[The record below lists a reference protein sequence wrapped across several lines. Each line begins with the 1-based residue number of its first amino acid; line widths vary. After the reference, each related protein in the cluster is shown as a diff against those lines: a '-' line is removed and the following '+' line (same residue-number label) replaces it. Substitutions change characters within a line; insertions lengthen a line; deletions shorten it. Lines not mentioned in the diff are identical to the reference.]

1 MELSLREWLIIGGG
15 IVVALIVL
23 DGWRRM
29 RGNRNTLKMSID
41 TSLTDTS
48 LSDADEE
55 SYNPE
60 LPGGGFRVLDRDG
73 NVVEKPVE
81 DPELRLNTFTDKST
95 PAIKSAEPE
104 TAFSAERDP
113 LFEPLDDFNSL
124 SEGVSAVR
132 VVKSE
137 NTAEPEYDSTAV
149 VDPVVI
155 EEVTAD
161 PVDENSAVSESYIPD
176 LGPATDQFDQ
186 PETDPGFA
194 PLFEARSDD
203 LPLELPDAALQ
214 TTSID
219 QSIALAEDNTDSDI
233 WQHSEHKV
241 ELESVTEFEHEH
253 EAESES
259 EFEEPIAEEQLSF
272 DAYSETEIETEI
284 DAAPEP
290 EPEIIRP
297 DFSAKRINS
306 SEEDDLIASL
316 PEGFSFDPQPT
327 VGRVDQLQ
335 AVSDEDELDL
345 TRPVTELM
353 QRAQSDD
360 AGPQQESMELVEA
373 PEQESKPKP
382 ELETILAPLPNDDL
396 DITEPDSL
404 FVDDV
409 AVRPDPDPSVEG
421 QSLQT
426 LPEADKVLVISVV
439 APEGAQ
445 SFNGRSLLQ
454 IVLACGMR
462 YGDMKIFHR
471 YEDGIDKG
479 AIQFSMTNALE
490 PGYFE
495 IDEMDQLETRGV
507 TFFMSMEEPRDV
519 MNAYECMLAT
529 AEAVAKNLHGELM
542 DENRSTMRS
551 QTKEHYRE
559 RIRKFE
565 MRKLKQ
571 PH

>member
-41 TSLTDTS
+41 TSLTDIP
-48 LSDADEE
+48 EE
-55 SYNPE
+55 NFNPE
-60 LPGGGFRVLDRDG
+60 LPGGGFRVLDSDG
-73 NVVEKPVE
+73 NVVKQSAE
-81 DPELRLNTFTDKST
+81 DPKLKLNTFVDKPTS
-95 PAIKSAEPE
+95 AIQTSEPD
-104 TAFSAERDP
+104 TALSAERDP

-132 VVKSE
+132 VVKSQ
-137 NTAEPEYDSTAV
+137 NKAEPEFDTTAV

-155 EEVTAD
+155 EEVAAD
-161 PVDENSAVSESYIPD
+161 PVDEIPVVSETYVPD
-176 LGPATDQFDQ
+176 LGPATDQYDQ
-186 PETDPGFA
+186 AESDSEL
-194 PLFEARSDD
+194 LFEASRNDD
-203 LPLELPDAALQ
+203 QSRGLSDAALQ
-214 TTSID
+214 TSSID
-219 QSIALAEDNTDSDI
+219 QSIALAEDDADSDI
-233 WQHSEHKV
+233 GQQSGHNLDLDSETEFESETEFKSV
-241 ELESVTEFEHEH
+241 TELESEPEFK
-253 EAESES
+253 
-259 EFEEPIAEEQLSF
+259 EPIAEEQLSF
-272 DAYSETEIETEI
+272 DTYSESGI
-284 DAAPEP
+284 DLEAEP

-297 DFSAKRINS
+297 DFSVERTNS
-306 SEEDDLIASL
+306 AEEDDLIASL
-316 PEGFSFDPQPT
+316 PEGFNFDPQPT
-327 VGRVDQLQ
+327 VGRVDQSE
-335 AVSDEDELDL
+335 AVSVEDDLDL

-353 QRAQSDD
+353 KRVQSDD
-360 AGPQQESMELVEA
+360 SGPQQENIELVEA
-373 PEQESKPKP
+373 PEP
-382 ELETILAPLPNDDL
+382 ELETALAPLPNDDL
-396 DITEPDSL
+396 DITEPVSL
-404 FVDDV
+404 FADDV
-409 AVRPDPDPSVEG
+409 AVRPDVDSFVEG

-439 APEGAQ
+439 APDGTE

-471 YEDGIDKG
+471 YEDGIDEG

-495 IDEMDQLETRGV
+495 VDEMDQLNTRGV

-542 DENRSTMRS
+542 DENRSTMRT

-571 PH
+571 PN